1 MILFNI
7 TVNISLAAEK
17 DWLRFMKEVHI
28 PEIMAS
34 GLPLET
40 KLLRLLTEIDNEG
53 VTYTNQFIFR
63 TMEDFLAYQTN
74 YQAELQDKHHQKF
87 NGQYVS
93 FRTLLE
99 EA

>member
-7 TVNISLAAEK
+7 TVNISQAAEK

-74 YQAELQDKHHQKF
+74 YQSELQNKHHQKF

>member
-7 TVNISLAAEK
+7 TVNISQAAEK

>member
-17 DWLRFMKEVHI
+17 DWLQFMKEVHI

>member
-7 TVNISLAAEK
+7 TVNISHAAEK
-17 DWLRFMKEVHI
+17 DWLKFMKEVHI

-63 TMEDFLAYQTN
+63 TMEDFLAYQTDF
-74 YQAELQDKHHQKF
+74 QAELQDKHHQKF

>member
-7 TVNISLAAEK
+7 TVNISQAAEK

-74 YQAELQDKHHQKF
+74 YQAELQNKHHQKF

>member
-7 TVNISLAAEK
+7 TVNISQAAEK

-63 TMEDFLAYQTN
+63 KMEDFLAYQTN